1 MNYIIYLRSFKM
13 FLIGRGL
20 YIQLSSLSVYL
31 NIHTTKIAECPKQ
44 YFDLKVPT
52 PMRSGSV

>member
-1 MNYIIYLRSFKM
+1 M

-20 YIQLSSLSVYL
+20 YIQLNSLSVY
-31 NIHTTKIAECPKQ
+31 HTTTIAECPKQ

>member
-1 MNYIIYLRSFKM
+1 M

-20 YIQLSSLSVYL
+20 YIQLNSLSVYL
-31 NIHTTKIAECPKQ
+31 NIHTTTIAECPKKC
-44 YFDLKVPT
+44 FDLKVPT